1 MEIYSRIL
9 QTFWLHIPHAH
20 HCMKALGHAGSS
32 PDASVAIGRFDCCHS
47 GHSSLHLPAFIFHG
61 WHTIL
66 TKKPFN
72 DMIQRIQSL
81 YLFAV
86 IVLCIAS
93 LMSDIGRFVPVEGAR
108 SFVATFSNFRLHTN
122 LKVGLGGFWALGV
135 LEILVI
141 LLSVFAILLYRV
153 RMRQMRVVIFSSLLL
168 VGYLCCYAFYVWLCK
183 VRSTRPLMYEGF
195 FRFFPCL
202 CLSVICRN

>member
-1 MEIYSRIL
+1 
-9 QTFWLHIPHAH
+9 
-20 HCMKALGHAGSS
+20 
-32 PDASVAIGRFDCCHS
+32 
-47 GHSSLHLPAFIFHG
+47 
-61 WHTIL
+61 
-66 TKKPFN
+66 
-72 DMIQRIQSL
+72 MIQRIQSL

-108 SFVATFSNFRLHTN
+108 SFVATFSNFRLHTD

-153 RMRQMRVVIFSSLLL
+153 RMRQMRVIIFSSLLL
-168 VGYLCCYAFYVWLCK
+168 VGYLCCYAFYVWLLQGAINE
-183 VRSTRPLMYEGF
+183 SLMYEGSHF
-195 FRFFPCL
+195 VFSLASVYP
-202 CLSVICRN
+202 VICLILNALAIHGIRKDEALVRSLDRLR